1 MSKKLVLSLLSVF
14 GAALTLHAQ
23 NISFDFDIAEQ
34 WTAGDPVN
42 NGSGIL
48 AQSTFVM
55 QDVAPNPDPLLADS
69 FASGLHAYSAGN
81 YQNAVFFTP
90 SEDTFDVGDSITIEA
105 SLALANRDAFTG
117 SEMNF
122 ARIGLK
128 TAYSNGA
135 PIVGIDLTANKLWAT
150 KIHEIGG
157 TDKTN
162 VGSTDD
168 LFHTYTTIITKTAV
182 ANTFEMSASRDGGD
196 AINYTIVNSDLYAAT
211 NAYAVIN
218 TRAGQNTGGILMD
231 SFSVSSV
238 PEPSAYASI
247 FGLMALAC
255 VVSRRKR
262 G

>member
-1 MSKKLVLSLLSVF
+1 MRKKLFLGLLSVF
-14 GAALTLHAQ
+14 AATLTLPAQ

-42 NGSGIL
+42 NGSGGIL
-48 AQSTFVM
+48 AQSTFVI
-55 QDVAPNPDPLLADS
+55 QDVPVEPDFPGNP
-69 FASGLHAYSAGN
+69 SGLHAYSAGN
-81 YQNAVFFTP
+81 YQNAVFFTQ

-105 SLALANRDAFTG
+105 SLALANRSAFTG
-117 SEMNF
+117 EKNF

-135 PIVGIDLTANKLWAT
+135 PIVGIDLTANALWSL
-150 KIHEIGG
+150 KISEMGG

-168 LFHTYTTIITKTAV
+168 LFHTYTTVITKTAV
-182 ANTFEMSASRDGGD
+182 ENTFAMSASFDGGD
-196 AINYTIVNSDLYAAT
+196 AISYSIVNSDLYAAT

-218 TRAGQNTGGILMD
+218 TRQGSVTGGILMD
-231 SFSVSSV
+231 SFSVSTV

-247 FGLMALAC
+247 FGLMALTF
-255 VVSRRKR
+255 VLSRRKCD
-262 G
+262 

>member
-1 MSKKLVLSLLSVF
+1 MSKKLVLSLLLVF
-14 GAALTLHAQ
+14 AAALTLPAQ
-23 NISFDFDIAEQ
+23 NISFDFDIAEE

-48 AQSTFVM
+48 AQSSFVI
-55 QDVAPNPDPLLADS
+55 QDVPVEPDFPGNP
-69 FASGLHAYSAGN
+69 SGLHAYSAGQF
-81 YQNAVFFTP
+81 QNAVFFTQP
-90 SEDTFDVGDSITIEA
+90 EDTFDVGDSITIEA
-105 SLALANRDAFTG
+105 SLALANRDGMTG

-262 G
+262 D

>member
-14 GAALTLHAQ
+14 GVALTLPAQ
-23 NISFDFDIAEQ
+23 NISFDFDIAES

-48 AQSTFVM
+48 AQSSFVM
-55 QDVAPNPDPLLADS
+55 QDVAPNSDPLLADS
-69 FASGLHAYSAGN
+69 FASGLHAFSAGN

-105 SLALANRDAFTG
+105 SLALADRSAFTG
-117 SEMNF
+117 EKNF

-168 LFHTYTTIITKTAV
+168 LFHTYTTVITKTAV
-182 ANTFEMSASRDGGD
+182 ANTFEMSASFDGGD

-218 TRAGQNTGGILMD
+218 TRAGPTTGGILMD
-231 SFSVSSV
+231 SFSVSTV

-247 FGLMALAC
+247 FGLMALAL

>member
-1 MSKKLVLSLLSVF
+1 MSKKLVLSLLLVF
-14 GAALTLHAQ
+14 AAALTLPAQ
-23 NISFDFDIAEQ
+23 NISFDFDIAEG

-48 AQSTFVM
+48 SQSSFVM
-55 QDVAPNPDPLLADS
+55 QDVAVESDFPDNP
-69 FASGLHAYSAGN
+69 SGLHAFSAGN
-81 YQNAVFFTP
+81 YQNAVFFTQP
-90 SEDTFDVGDSITIEA
+90 EDTFDVGDSITIEA

-128 TAYSNGA
+128 TAYDNGA

-238 PEPSAYASI
+238 PEPSTYASI